1 MKLQFDTKN
10 FKKKIDSVGRA
21 ARKNNLQTIL
31 SNICFR
37 VSNNQIEMIGTDTQL
52 FVKERMNAEQD
63 LGYSEFL
70 LPASKLQ
77 EIVSVT
83 KSNEIDISFDGN
95 KCQVKAGS
103 SRFNLNLPEMTGYP
117 HGEEDWSNLPY
128 VSFTIDATDLF
139 QSLSALSLTTNAVV
153 KQAGV
158 HFELKSN
165 RSGLR
170 ITSTDTVHC
179 GIYLSKLNAHCDA
192 TNSGFYFVVPSSTA
206 ETLIG
211 SLRGYEGNVEVQFIS
226 LDNYGKIRFKFDTTT
241 IQSALANSSRF
252 PYEDLAPKNMKD
264 LDANFVFKPE
274 DLSQAVK
281 EVGVVN
287 DDVSPSI
294 LFKINQESLTLY
306 GADSK
311 EGTEGDTK
319 LSLET
324 GADEPFDIK
333 LDGKRLAQ
341 GLRAVQMADCD
352 HYRFMYKRFL
362 NIIGYT
368 KDGEMK
374 IIYALLPQHNGSK
387 S

>member
-31 SNICFR
+31 SNICFKI
-37 VSNNQIEMIGTDTQL
+37 NNDQIEMIGTDNQL
-52 FVKERMNAEQD
+52 FVKERINAEKD
-63 LGYSEFL
+63 LGCSEFL

-83 KSNEIDISFDGN
+83 KSSEIDISFDGN

-117 HGEEDWSNLPY
+117 HGEDDWSNLPF

-139 QSLSALSLTTNAVV
+139 QALSALSLTTNAVV

-165 RSGLR
+165 QSGLR

-179 GIYLSKLNAHCDA
+179 GIYLSKLKDTVA
-192 TNSGFYFVVPSSTA
+192 TNSGFYFVMPQSTA
-206 ETLIG
+206 ETLAG
-211 SLRGYEGNVEVQFIS
+211 SLRGYEGDVEIQFVS
-226 LDNYGKIRFKFDTTT
+226 LKNYGKIRFKFDTTT
-241 IQSALANSSRF
+241 IQSALANSSPF
-252 PYEDLAPKNMKD
+252 PYENLTPKNMKD

-274 DLSQAVK
+274 ELSQAVK

-294 LFKINQESLTLY
+294 LFKINQDSVTLY

-311 EGTEGDTK
+311 EGTEGDTR

-324 GADEPFDIK
+324 GANEPFEIK
-333 LDGKRLAQ
+333 LDGNRLAQ
-341 GLRAVQMADCD
+341 GLRAVQSADCD

-374 IIYALLPQHNGSK
+374 IIYTLLPQHNGSK